1 MSEVARL
8 YRYKELLSGRRAI
21 PANELIHKLEISPA
35 TFKRDLAKL
44 RDQLHVPV
52 VFDRE
57 QGGYRLEQGH
67 TDSELPGLWFSQEES
82 LALMT
87 IQQML
92 TQLEPGLLGPKL
104 KPLQQRLSDLFQKQ
118 GVSEEVLAKRIRVVH
133 AGKRSVVLKS
143 FEMVASATLAR
154 RQLKV
159 THFNRQNGESVERT
173 LSPQRLVHYRDN
185 WYLDAWCHLRDGLRS
200 FSVDAISKAVLLK
213 DRAREVEA
221 AELQRVFESGYG
233 IFGGTPKDWAKL
245 QFAPQ
250 RARWVVKEQWHPDQ
264 RGTLQPDGS
273 YILEFPYADER
284 ELIGDILRFGADVVV
299 ISPVGLRTALLRVLL
314 AAAGRYA

>member
-8 YRYKELLSGRRAI
+8 YRYKELLTGRRAV
-21 PANELIHKLEISPA
+21 PANELIRKLEISPA

-57 QGGYRLEQGH
+57 QGGYRLEHGH

-104 KPLQQRLSDLFQKQ
+104 KPLQQRLSNLFQKQ
-118 GVSEEVLAKRIRVVH
+118 GVSEEALAKRIRVVH
-133 AGKRSVVLKS
+133 AGKRTVRLKS

-154 RQLKV
+154 RQLQV

-200 FSVDAISKAVLLK
+200 FSVDAISKAVVLK
-213 DRAREVEA
+213 DLAREVEA
-221 AELQRVFESGYG
+221 AELQRAFESGYG
-233 IFGGTPKDWAKL
+233 IFGGASKDWAKL

-264 RGTLQPDGS
+264 RGSLQADGS

-284 ELIGDILRFGADVVV
+284 ELVGDILRFGADVVV
-299 ISPVGLRTALLRVLL
+299 ISPIELRATLLRTLL
-314 AAAGRYA
+314 AAAGRYV

>member
-8 YRYKELLSGRRAI
+8 YRYRELLTGGRAV
-21 PANELIHKLEISPA
+21 PATELIQRLEISPA

-67 TDSELPGLWFSQEES
+67 ADSELPGLWFSQEEA

-104 KPLQQRLSDLFQKQ
+104 KPLQQRLSDLLQKQ
-118 GVSEEVLAKRIRVVH
+118 GVSEGALAKRIRVVH
-133 AGKRSVVLKS
+133 AGKRSVHLKS
-143 FEMVASATLAR
+143 FEVVASATLAR
-154 RQLKV
+154 QQIRV

-185 WYLDAWCHLRDGLRS
+185 WYLDAWCHLRESLRS
-200 FSVDAISKAVLLK
+200 FSVDAIAAAVVLK
-213 DRAREVEA
+213 DRAREVDP

-233 IFGGTPKDWAKL
+233 IFGGAPKDWAKL

-250 RARWVVKEQWHPDQ
+250 RARWVMKEQWHPEQ
-264 RGTLQPDGS
+264 RGALQSDGS

-284 ELIGDILRFGADVVV
+284 ELVGDILRFGVDVVV
-299 ISPVGLRTALLRVLL
+299 VSPAALRGTLLKTLL